1 MYFVLDPI
9 SNDSFAFNQI
19 DDFETAF
26 SSSSSLSTHVSKKQ
40 NKFKNTKSENAD
52 GTI

>member
-1 MYFVLDPI
+1 LYFVLDPI

-26 SSSSSLSTHVSKKQ
+26 SSSSSLSTHMSKKQ